1 MATGDSLVAAGVPW
15 VTAHDTA
22 RERVGEIS
30 RRKQLAHRYGLSGI
44 D

>member
-22 RERVGEIS
+22 RNV
-30 RRKQLAHRYGLSGI
+30 LAKYHAGNN
-44 D
+44 